1 MKVTLNLPHA
11 EQVALRRFM
20 AQFDIATPEDAAAT
34 ALRDWLIGQGYLEL
48 LEIGEDT
55 ETAGRA

>member
-1 MKVTLNLPHA
+1 MKVTLILPHA

-34 ALRDWLIGQGYLEL
+34 ALRDWLIGQGYLEF
-48 LEIGEDT
+48 LEIDENT
-55 ETAGRA
+55 ETAGSA

>member
-1 MKVTLNLPHA
+1 MKVTLTLLHA

-34 ALRDWLIGQGYLEL
+34 ALRDWLIGQGYLKS
-48 LEIGEDT
+48 LEIDEDT
-55 ETAGRA
+55 ETAGSA

>member
-1 MKVTLNLPHA
+1 MKVTLTLPHA

-20 AQFDIATPEDAAAT
+20 EQFDIATPEDAAAT
-34 ALRDWLIGQGYLEL
+34 ALRDWLIGQGYLKS
-48 LEIGEDT
+48 LEIDEYT